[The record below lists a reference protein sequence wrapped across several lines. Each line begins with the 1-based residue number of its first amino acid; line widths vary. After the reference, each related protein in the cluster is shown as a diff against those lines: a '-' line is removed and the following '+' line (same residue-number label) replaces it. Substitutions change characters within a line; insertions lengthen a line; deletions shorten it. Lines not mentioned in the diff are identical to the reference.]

1 MNKNRE
7 LAQAYL
13 SLLEGRLLAA
23 GTRKRCRYYL
33 ARFLS
38 WLGEEDLREVSGLR
52 LLEYR
57 QHLKTLSSV
66 KGRPLSV
73 ATVEL
78 HLLTLK
84 DWFSFLVRSDLL
96 LSNPT
101 ENLNLNRVRTSENLR
116 STFGE
121 DEIVRFLESI
131 PLDSPVGKRDR
142 AFFELL
148 YSSGLR
154 FAEASGLLM
163 KELDLSERLMR
174 VTGKGSRQ
182 RTVPFCAPA
191 LRFLLA
197 YLKGTRK
204 RFTARIRDP
213 ESKRFVFLSSK
224 GRVSW
229 KVMRTRFLHYLDIA
243 GLSGQGLSMHSIR
256 HATATHLLSRGAG
269 VRYVQELLGH
279 RSLSSTQVYTHPSRE
294 NIKAVY
300 RTFHP
305 RENEYYREVDPEYLA
320 TLDEFEREIRAGKE
334 YQRARLLRW
343 AEEGRRVKGK
353 E

>member
-13 SLLEGRLLAA
+13 SLLDGRLLSVS
-23 GTRKRCRYYL
+23 TRKRCRYYL

-38 WLGEEDLREVSGLR
+38 WIGDEDLREVAALR

-57 QHLKTLSSV
+57 QHLKQIRG
-66 KGRPLSV
+66 KNGRPLAES
-73 ATVEL
+73 TVEL

-96 LSNPT
+96 LANPT
-101 ENLNLNRVRTSENLR
+101 ENLNLDRVRANEHLR
-116 STFGE
+116 PTFGE

-131 PLDSPVGKRDR
+131 PLDSHVGKRDR

-154 FAEASGLLM
+154 FAEAAGLLM

-182 RTVPFCAPA
+182 RTVPFCQPA
-191 LRFLLA
+191 LRSLLA
-197 YLKGTRK
+197 YLKGARK
-204 RFTARIRDP
+204 RLASRIRNP
-213 ESKRFVFLSSK
+213 EMKRFVFLSTK

-229 KVMRTRFLHYLDIA
+229 KVMSVRFARYLDLA
-243 GLSGQGLSMHSIR
+243 DLTGRGLTMHSIR

-279 RSLSSTQVYTHPSRE
+279 RSLSSTQVYTHPSKE

-305 RENEYYREVDPEYLA
+305 RENEFYREVDAEYLA
-320 TLDEFEREIRAGKE
+320 ALDALEKEIRAGKE
-334 YQRARLLRW
+334 YQRARLKRW
-343 AEEGRRVKGK
+343 AEEGRRVEG
-353 E
+353 

>member
-1 MNKNRE
+1 VNKNRE

-13 SLLEGRLLAA
+13 SLLEGRLLSLS
-23 GTRKRCRYYL
+23 TRKRCRYYL

-66 KGRPLSV
+66 MGSPLSN

-78 HLLTLK
+78 HLFTLK

-96 LSNPT
+96 LSNPA
-101 ENLNLNRVRTSENLR
+101 ENLNLDRERANEHQRP
-116 STFGE
+116 TFGE
-121 DEIVRFLESI
+121 DEMVRFLECI
-131 PLDSPVGKRDR
+131 PLDSPVGRRDR

-191 LRFLLA
+191 LRSLLA
-197 YLKGTRK
+197 YLKGARK
-204 RFTARIRDP
+204 RFVSRVRDP
-213 ESKRFVFLSSK
+213 ESKRFVFLSTK

-229 KVMRTRFLHYLDIA
+229 KVMRTRFLHYLSLSR
-243 GLSGQGLSMHSIR
+243 LSGHGLSMHSIR

-279 RSLSSTQVYTHPSRE
+279 RSLSSTQVYTHPSKE

-305 RENEYYREVDPEYLA
+305 RENEYYREVDPEYMKALEE
-320 TLDEFEREIRAGKE
+320 LEKEIRAGKE
-334 YQRARLLRW
+334 YRRARLKRW
-343 AEEGRRVKGK
+343 AEEGRRIKGK